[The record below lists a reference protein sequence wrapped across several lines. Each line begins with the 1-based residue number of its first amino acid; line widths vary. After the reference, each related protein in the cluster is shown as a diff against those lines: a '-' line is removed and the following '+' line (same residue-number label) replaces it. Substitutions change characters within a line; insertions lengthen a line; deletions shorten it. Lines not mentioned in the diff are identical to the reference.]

1 VTGSVLELR
10 DVQVCRSS
18 GFVLD
23 IPCLALAP
31 GEILALMG
39 PNGAGKS
46 TLLEVASLLRRPDA
60 GEVLVDGVPVTPRN
74 EREWRRRMAMVFQA
88 SLLFHV
94 SVLENVAA
102 GLRFRGV
109 PRREADERAH
119 QWLERFEVAHL
130 ARRSGRALSGG
141 EAQRVSLARAFA
153 VEPEVLFL
161 DEPFSALD
169 APTRVAIIPDLAR
182 ELRTVGVAAM
192 IATHDRAETF
202 ALADRLAVL
211 IDGRIAQ
218 FGPPAAL
225 AAAPASP
232 AVAALLTPELLMRGE

>member
-10 DVQVCRSS
+10 DVTVRRGG
-18 GFVLD
+18 GFTLD

-46 TLLEVASLLRRPDA
+46 TLLEVAALLRRPDS
-60 GEVLVDGVPVTPRN
+60 GEVLVDGVPVTPRIVR
-74 EREWRRRMAMVFQA
+74 ERRRRMAMVFQA
-88 SLLFHV
+88 PLLFHV

-102 GLRFRGV
+102 GLRFRGM
-109 PRREADERAH
+109 PRRGAQQQARH
-119 QWLERFEVAHL
+119 WLGRFGVDHL
-130 ARRSGRALSGG
+130 AGRSGRALSGG

-161 DEPFSALD
+161 DEPFAALD
-169 APTRVAIIPDLAR
+169 APTRVALIPDLAR
-182 ELRTVGVAAM
+182 ELQTADIAAM
-192 IATHDRAETF
+192 IATHDRAEAF

-218 FGPPAAL
+218 IGPPEAL

-232 AVAALLTPELLMRGE
+232 AVAAVLTPELLLRRN